1 MEIKLEIYIHILNL
15 KTTVTLNLAKHEKV
29 QEIKNVIEREY
40 HIPRRE
46 QRLRFKD
53 KILTEEFSL
62 NFYKLKSGVTIYLE
76 RPQELSLNI
85 QIMPKGDQEEILTVL
100 LFDDSS
106 IEELRTTIGS
116 KYLIPA
122 SQLVFAGGKEI
133 KKD

>member
-1 MEIKLEIYIHILNL
+1 
-15 KTTVTLNLAKHEKV
+15 
-29 QEIKNVIEREY
+29 
-40 HIPRRE
+40 
-46 QRLRFKD
+46 
-53 KILTEEFSL
+53 
-62 NFYKLKSGVTIYLE
+62 
-76 RPQELSLNI
+76 
-85 QIMPKGDQEEILTVL
+85 MPKGDQEEILTVL